1 MNQKH
6 VGWISL
12 EIPMGLK
19 IKKKKKIVWQSR
31 VHFTELKPFEKEE
44 KEKERKLYLVN
55 WIKKAL
61 LWCFFFL
68 ILQKLVWKY
77 NYVASWV
84 PDSFTLDHFLKY
96 ANILIKQNPQVMIV
110 SFSRAKVVVK
120 GISRNHSSN
129 KVH

>member
-12 EIPMGLK
+12 QIPMGLK
-19 IKKKKKIVWQSR
+19 IKKKKIVWQSR

-44 KEKERKLYLVN
+44 KEKERRLYLVD
-55 WIKKAL
+55 WIKKVL
-61 LWCFFFL
+61 LFFL

-84 PDSFTLDHFLKY
+84 PDSFTFDHFLK
-96 ANILIKQNPQVMIV
+96 VC
-110 SFSRAKVVVK
+110 
-120 GISRNHSSN
+120 
-129 KVH
+129 